1 MTPQIILDDQ
11 TVEQLRM
18 KGELTVE
25 DAQHGFAVV
34 LMTVDARQQLVEKL
48 EYDDSEWT
56 EEEMRAAGRDQLDDP
71 EGWGAPGMEIYD
83 ELYGDEPTDHGENS

>member
-1 MTPQIILDDQ
+1 MTIQITIDDQ
-11 TVEQLRM
+11 TLEQLR
-18 KGELTVE
+18 KAGELTVE
-25 DAQHGFAVV
+25 DAQHGVPVV

-56 EEEMRAAGRDQLDDP
+56 EEEMLAAAAEQLNDP

-83 ELYGDEPTDHGENS
+83 QLYGDEPTDHGERQ